1 MAVKTV
7 ITQLKEQK
15 EKAGIHVLFPQNQT
29 LYVDQ
34 FTGYSPDTAEEHALF
49 SPTTIDDVFEYY
61 KPSIDGILLTTEDG
75 EYRSEDFHFASV
87 SDFDDDQ
94 LIALSET
101 LTDGI
106 CKKETYHTIIRH
118 LERNRDLRHVM
129 SDPEARDAFV
139 NALKSIRKEL
149 SDHKVG

>member
-15 EKAGIHVLFPQNQT
+15 EGVGIHIWFPQNQT

-34 FTGYSPDTAEEHALF
+34 FTGYSPDTAEEHAPF
-49 SPTTIDDVFEYY
+49 SPTTIDDVFDHY
-61 KPSIDGILLTTEDG
+61 KPSIEGILLTTEDG
-75 EYRSEDFHFASV
+75 EYRSEDFHFSNV
-87 SDFDDDQ
+87 SDFNDEQ

-101 LTDGI
+101 LTDGF

-118 LERNRDLRHVM
+118 LERNRDLRRVINN
-129 SDPEARDAFV
+129 PEARDAFV